1 MSATQFIS
9 RVGVVPPRMGEGPGL
24 LFEAPPSLRAALS
37 LDRQQ
42 PFGWVQLLVSRV
54 QAGFQ
59 PLLVCRPH
67 TCQLW
72 VAALQ
77 IMCSGLGTTF
87 SWECAQIYEFSRL

>member
-37 LDRQQ
+37 LDRQH

-67 TCQLW
+67 TCPAVGGSSADNVLRPGYH
-72 VAALQ
+72 
-77 IMCSGLGTTF
+77 IFMGMCTN
-87 SWECAQIYEFSRL
+87 I